1 MGQRLI
7 ETAMGA
13 VVLAV
18 AALFLVFAWN
28 TADLRPVEGYT
39 LKAGFAS
46 VGGLAPGSDV
56 RIGGVKVGSVTG
68 QRIDPESYR
77 AEIDFTVRSGL
88 SLPADTEAS
97 VTSDGL
103 LGGKYLRLV
112 PGASK
117 QRLAPGETL
126 KKTRDALALEELLA
140 RAIFLL
146 AEPPRTDPPSGVDG
160 RGGTGK
166 EGAQ

>member
-1 MGQRLI
+1 MGHRLI
-7 ETAMGA
+7 ETVMGA

-28 TADLRPVEGYT
+28 TADLRPVEGYV
-39 LKAGFAS
+39 LKASFAS

-77 AEIDFTVRSGL
+77 AEIDFTVRNGL
-88 SLPADTEAS
+88 ELPADTEAS

-112 PGASK
+112 PGASE
-117 QRLAPGETL
+117 QRLTPGSSLE
-126 KKTRDALALEELLA
+126 KTRDALALEELLA

-146 AEPPRTDPPSGVDG
+146 AEPPRGDG
-160 RGGTGK
+160 DGGKST
-166 EGAQ
+166 EDTAQ

>member
-1 MGQRLI
+1 MGQRPI

-18 AALFLVFAWN
+18 AGLFLFFAWN
-28 TADLRPVEGYT
+28 AADLRPVEGYT
-39 LKAGFAS
+39 LKASFAS

-56 RIGGVKVGSVTG
+56 RIGGVRVGSVTG
-68 QRIDPESYR
+68 QRIDPATYR
-77 AEIDFTVRSGL
+77 AEISFTVQAGL
-88 SLPADTEAS
+88 ALPADTEAT

-112 PGASK
+112 PGSAK
-117 QRLAPGETL
+117 ERLAPGATL
-126 KKTRDALALEELLA
+126 ARTRDALALEELLS

-146 AEPPRTDPPSGVDG
+146 GESPPTGDG
-160 RGGTGK
+160 GGTK
-166 EGAQ
+166 EGGSR